1 MEMGSYRKRD
11 NPDNSHATLTPKAL
25 PLCQTHSL
33 AVSFGCAVE
42 AFLIHHINSK
52 RWAFELF
59 LIESFIIM

>member
-1 MEMGSYRKRD
+1 MGSYRKRD

-42 AFLIHHINSK
+42 ALLIHHINS
-52 RWAFELF
+52 RR
-59 LIESFIIM
+59 